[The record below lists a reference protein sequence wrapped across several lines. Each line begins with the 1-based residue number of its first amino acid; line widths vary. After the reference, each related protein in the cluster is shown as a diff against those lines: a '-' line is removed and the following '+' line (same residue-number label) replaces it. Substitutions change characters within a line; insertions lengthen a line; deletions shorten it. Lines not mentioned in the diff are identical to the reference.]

1 MPFVMPDLGPVMPE
15 IVMTCL
21 ALLILLADLVIKR
34 KETIAFLSIASA
46 AIVTYLLAG
55 SAGIT
60 FKGMFIADNYSLF
73 FKLIFM
79 LNVILTVLISV
90 KYIAIEKVNFGEYYS
105 LILFS
110 TLGMM
115 LMASAGDLIVLY
127 LGLEL
132 MALSAYVLAGFLR
145 HDIKSNEA
153 AIKYFLLGSFASA
166 FLLYGI
172 SMIYGLTGT
181 TDIYKIGEEV
191 NRLIGESKISTS
203 SPIHPFTHSPLLL
216 SIVMFA
222 AAFSFKIAAVPF
234 HMWAPDVYEGAP
246 TSVTAFMSVG
256 PKAAGFAV
264 LGRVFLT
271 AFDAARIEWTGIL
284 IPIAALTMAVGNIVA
299 ISQTNIKR
307 MLAYSSIAH
316 AGYMLLGII
325 AGTSEGMASVLNY
338 MLIYAFMNIGAFAVV
353 IMLRSEGFKG
363 DNISD
368 YEGLAKTHP
377 LAAALMLVFMFS
389 LTGIPPTA
397 GFMGKFYLFM
407 SAVSA
412 GYVWLAVTAVIFSAI
427 SAYFYLRIVMYMY
440 MKEPKAEVQLSASP
454 GIALALAITV
464 IAVLVIGVLPSKV
477 ISVARIAAA
486 GF

>member
-1 MPFVMPDLGPVMPE
+1 MQFVMPDLSPVMPE

-21 ALLILLADLVIKR
+21 ALALLLADLIIKR
-34 KETIAFLSIASA
+34 KETIAFLSIISV
-46 AIVTYLLAG
+46 AIVTYILLG
-55 SAGIT
+55 SMGTT
-60 FKGMFIADNYSLF
+60 FNGMFISDGYSTF
-73 FKLIFM
+73 FKLIFF
-79 LNVILTVLISV
+79 LNVLLTVLISV
-90 KYIAIEKVNFGEYYS
+90 KYIAIEKVNLGEYYS
-105 LILFS
+105 LILFA

-132 MALSAYVLAGFLR
+132 MALSTYILVGFIR
-145 HDIKSNEA
+145 YNIKSNEA
-153 AIKYFLLGSFASA
+153 AMKYFLLGAFASA

-181 TDIYKIGEEV
+181 TDLKA
-191 NRLIGESKISTS
+191 ISAYIIKNGLS
-203 SPIHPFTHSPLLL
+203 NNPVLMF
-216 SIVMFA
+216 SIVLFA

-234 HMWAPDVYEGAP
+234 HMWAPDAYEGAP
-246 TSVTAFMSVG
+246 TSITAFMSVG

-271 AFDAARIEWTGIL
+271 AFGSVRIEWSAIL
-284 IPIAALTMAVGNIVA
+284 IPIAILTIGVGNIA
-299 ISQTNIKR
+299 ALSQTNIKR

-316 AGYMLLGII
+316 AGYVLLGII
-325 AGTSEGMASVLNY
+325 AGTSDGIASVLNY
-338 MLIYAFMNIGAFAVV
+338 LLIYAFMNLGAFAVV

-363 DNISD
+363 DNIRD

-397 GFMGKFYLFM
+397 GFMGKFYIFM
-407 SAVSA
+407 SAIDA
-412 GYVWLAVTAVIFSAI
+412 GYTWLVIIAVIFSVI

-440 MKEPKAEVQLSASP
+440 MKEPEETVQLTTSP
-454 GIALALAITV
+454 AIKLALAITV
-464 IAVLVIGVLPSKV
+464 AAVIIIGVLPSAL
-477 ISVARIAAA
+477 INFARAAVN
-486 GF
+486 GFL

>member
-1 MPFVMPDLGPVMPE
+1 MTNLAGFIMPDLGPVMPE

-21 ALLILLADLVIKR
+21 ALLILLSDLVIKR
-34 KETIAFLSIASA
+34 KETIAFLSIVSVAV
-46 AIVTYLLAG
+46 VTYLLAG
-55 SAGIT
+55 STGIT
-60 FKGMFIADNYSLF
+60 FNGMFIADGYSLF
-73 FKLIFM
+73 FKFIFM
-79 LNVILTVLISV
+79 LNVVLTILISV

-115 LMASAGDLIVLY
+115 LMASAGDLITLY

-132 MALSAYVLAGFLR
+132 MALSTYVLAGFLR

-153 AIKYFLLGSFASA
+153 AMKYFLLGSFASA

-181 TDIYKIGEEV
+181 TD
-191 NRLIGESKISTS
+191 LHAISS
-203 SPIHPFTHSPLLL
+203 YISQKGL
-216 SIVMFA
+216 SGNPVLTLSMIMFA
-222 AAFSFKIAAVPF
+222 VAFSFKIAAVPF

-264 LGRVFLT
+264 LGRVFMT
-271 AFDAARIEWTGIL
+271 AFGTARIEWTGIL
-284 IPIAALTMAVGNIVA
+284 IPIAILTMAVGNIAA

-316 AGYMLLGII
+316 AGYVLLGII

-338 MLIYAFMNIGAFAVV
+338 LFIYAFMNIGAFAVV

-407 SAVSA
+407 SAISA
-412 GYVWLAVTAVIFSAI
+412 GYTWLAVTAVIFSAI

-440 MKEPKAEVQLSASP
+440 MKEPKTEVQLSVSP

-464 IAVLVIGVLPSKV
+464 ITVLVIGVFPSK
-477 ISVARIAAA
+477 IINLARISAS